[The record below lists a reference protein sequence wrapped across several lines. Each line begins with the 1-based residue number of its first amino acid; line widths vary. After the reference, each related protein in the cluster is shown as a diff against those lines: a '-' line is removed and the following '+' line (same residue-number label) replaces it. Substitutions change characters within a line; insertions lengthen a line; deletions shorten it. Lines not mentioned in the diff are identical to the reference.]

1 MKRVLLDCDGV
12 IADFVSS
19 YLALLNK
26 HGGTS
31 YTHEDIT
38 DWDIVG
44 CLKVP
49 PSVYEPANA
58 EIDYHF
64 CRDLSPIA
72 GAVEGTRALAK
83 VCDLYI
89 VTSPWV
95 GCRGWTEARYEWLLE
110 HCGIKSKQVLHGSAK
125 HVCKGD
131 FLVDD
136 KESTIVQ
143 WAAEYPTATGIVWA
157 QPWNR
162 HTAHPYR
169 TNDWDALLRLASS

>member
-26 HGGTS
+26 HGGTA

-44 CLKVP
+44 SLGI
-49 PSVYEPANA
+49 PSDVAAKADA
-58 EIDYHF
+58 EVDYDF
-64 CRDLSPIA
+64 CRNLAPIA
-72 GAVEGTRALAK
+72 GAVEGTKALAK

-95 GCRGWTEARYEWLLE
+95 GCRGWTEARYEWLLQ
-110 HCGIKSKQVLHGSAK
+110 HCGIKAAKVMHGSAK
-125 HVCKGD
+125 HICGGD

-143 WAAEYPTATGIVWA
+143 WQAAYPSSTGIVWA

-162 HTAHPYR
+162 RTAHPFR
-169 TNDWDALLRLASS
+169 TDDWDALLRLAR